1 MRVRGWRAARRARPW
16 PACAAPAARRAR
28 RRCCPAASPLLS
40 PTSLPQALFVALC
53 AFVVALV
60 LRDLANGMLRRPF
73 LNPNKWQPLT
83 LVRPPARLLLLCV
96 SCCL

>member
-1 MRVRGWRAARRARPW
+1 M
-16 PACAAPAARRAR
+16 
-28 RRCCPAASPLLS
+28 
-40 PTSLPQALFVALC
+40 ALC